1 MPQAALCLCAHGQCL
16 TSTQP
21 AAWKSLTRESA
32 RRCGRLG
39 SYGRLLR
46 RGCPPR
52 LRARPQHFSLECTSG
67 WAPTARCFAW
77 TRRCLRTF
85 WTFTRRSTCSCRV
98 STSLA
103 IRRRGLKRFFPQNRT
118 RTLPRVSPLH
128 RAFPHTLRSL
138 SLDCK
143 SGARQCG
150 LPDGA
155 VASCTCRHACPRA
168 PSVRAER
175 GIRVM
180 PGGAREG

>member
-1 MPQAALCLCAHGQCL
+1 MYLLVCSI
-16 TSTQP
+16 TSIE
-21 AAWKSLTRESA
+21 SLAGFRVLFDFVGA
-32 RRCGRLG
+32 RGV
-39 SYGRLLR
+39 
-46 RGCPPR
+46 
-52 LRARPQHFSLECTSG
+52 FSSINETFSPG
-67 WAPTARCFAW
+67 
-77 TRRCLRTF
+77 TF

-103 IRRRGLKRFFPQNRT
+103 IRRRGQKRFFPQNRT

-168 PSVRAER
+168 PSARTER